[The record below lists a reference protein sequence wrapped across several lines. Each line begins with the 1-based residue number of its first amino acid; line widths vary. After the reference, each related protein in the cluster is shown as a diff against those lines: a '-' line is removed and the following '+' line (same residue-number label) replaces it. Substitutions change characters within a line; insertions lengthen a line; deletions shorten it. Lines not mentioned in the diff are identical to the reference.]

1 MNNLIAAEVGGEQS
15 FNNLIQQ
22 QKKDGTY
29 ATTAFIRYSP
39 VYLGIPI
46 RILEIKNGSVQ
57 DYTFSPILS
66 EESKKVRKESE
77 KVRALCIALHN
88 EHFQSVVE
96 EETP

>member
-46 RILEIKNGSVQ
+46 QILEIKNESVQ
-57 DYTFSPILS
+57 DYTFLPILG
-66 EESKKVRKESE
+66 EESKKD
-77 KVRALCIALHN
+77 RALCIALHN
-88 EHFQSVVE
+88 EHFQSVVK

>member
-1 MNNLIAAEVGGEQS
+1 MMNNLIVAEGGGEQN

-46 RILEIKNGSVQ
+46 QILEIKNESVQ
-57 DYTFSPILS
+57 DYTFLPILG
-66 EESKKVRKESE
+66 EESKKD
-77 KVRALCIALHN
+77 RALCIALHN

-96 EETP
+96 EETPRSDS